1 MNDDDDDDAVIDMRD
16 LISMG
21 WLGRER
27 FGEAE
32 TGKLQLAPGHYDYDD
47 GDYVDASEDVPGFL

>member
-1 MNDDDDDDAVIDMRD
+1 MMIAVEMMSMNDDDDDDD
-16 LISMG
+16 LISIG

-32 TGKLQLAPGHYDYDD
+32 TGKLQLAPDHYDYDD
-47 GDYVDASEDVPGFL
+47 GDYVDVPGFL